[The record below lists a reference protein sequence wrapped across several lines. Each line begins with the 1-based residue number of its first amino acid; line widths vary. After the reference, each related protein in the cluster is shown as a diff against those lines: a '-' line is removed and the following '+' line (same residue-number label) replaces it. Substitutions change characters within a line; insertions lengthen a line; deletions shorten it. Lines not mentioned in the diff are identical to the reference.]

1 MPMNR
6 QRWLPPDDFS
16 SEELLSLPAPVR
28 LTAAGLR
35 LYADAAGRERVNARL
50 IHAQLY
56 PLDDAISPADIEDHL
71 LLLADAGFLVLYRS
85 PEGRDLFQIVRWPST
100 SHEPR
105 STFPEPDPTTFEKS
119 VGRPPED
126 FTAVEREGESEES
139 EGEERGGARRAR
151 GRARGAGGEG
161 ETASNDLP
169 ETDDLP
175 PSPFCSTHPKGTS
188 KACRG
193 CGTARLR
200 LEDWQRRHTVRFN
213 PADDFDDGTD
223 TTEEP

>member
-85 PEGRDLFQIVRWPST
+85 PEGRELFQIVRWPST

-105 STFPEPDPTTFEKS
+105 STFPEPDPTAFEKA
-119 VGRPPED
+119 VGHPPED
-126 FTAVEREGESEES
+126 FTAVEREGESE
-139 EGEERGGARRAR
+139 GEERGGARRVR
-151 GRARGAGGEG
+151 GRARGASGER

-175 PSPFCSTHPKGTS
+175 PSPFCSKHPNGTD
-188 KACRG
+188 KPCRA

-200 LEDWQRRHTVRFN
+200 KEEWQHRHLVRFQPSDDLDEDTN
-213 PADDFDDGTD
+213 P
-223 TTEEP
+223 TEEP